1 MAKDQG
7 NHNWE
12 RFGPNFFIDVG
23 NPECDDY
30 GGQAVGIKAT
40 NDEGVN
46 FIISHH
52 ENGTSRIESEGE
64 LTIQSGSKKEA
75 KHDGPLN
82 VISWGGDCGITAPQ
96 DDIRITAAGTITL
109 EANHIVL
116 KGTESIKI
124 GDDSTRDL
132 RLNGTCIEV
141 DGKMGNLP
149 FALGIGWGAAIAFG
163 PGAFVGKAIA
173 KKVFGRCL

>member
-1 MAKDQG
+1 MSNNQDCRY
-7 NHNWE
+7 WD
-12 RFGPNFFIDVG
+12 RFGPKFYIDVD
-23 NPECDDY
+23 NPEVDEY
-30 GGQAVGIKAT
+30 GGETFGIKGT
-40 NDEGVN
+40 NARGAN
-46 FIISHH
+46 FVISHH
-52 ENGTSRIESEGE
+52 ENDNSRIESEGP

-116 KGTESIKI
+116 KGTESIQI
-124 GDDSTRDL
+124 GNDSTRDL

-149 FALGIGWGAAIAFG
+149 FALGIGWGAAISFG
-163 PGAFVGKAIA
+163 DGAFV
-173 KKVFGRCL
+173 